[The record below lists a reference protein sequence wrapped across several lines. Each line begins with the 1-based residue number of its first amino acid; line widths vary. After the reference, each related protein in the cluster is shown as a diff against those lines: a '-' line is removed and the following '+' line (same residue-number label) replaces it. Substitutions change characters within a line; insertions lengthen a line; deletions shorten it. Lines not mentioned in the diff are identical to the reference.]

1 MVFMNQ
7 PNDPPRL
14 EETIAVLGDDALI
27 RQLTASEEDLAV
39 ARVDDADALAAAM
52 RSRKSRS

>member
-1 MVFMNQ
+1 MEFMNQ
-7 PNDPPRL
+7 PNDLERL

-27 RQLTASEEDLAV
+27 RQLTESEEDLA
-39 ARVDDADALAAAM
+39 ADRVGDADTLAAAM

>member
-7 PNDPPRL
+7 PNDLERL

-27 RQLTASEEDLAV
+27 RQLTASEEDLAAGRTLRFRPRESGPV
-39 ARVDDADALAAAM
+39 T
-52 RSRKSRS
+52 SRC

>member
-7 PNDPPRL
+7 PNDPQRL